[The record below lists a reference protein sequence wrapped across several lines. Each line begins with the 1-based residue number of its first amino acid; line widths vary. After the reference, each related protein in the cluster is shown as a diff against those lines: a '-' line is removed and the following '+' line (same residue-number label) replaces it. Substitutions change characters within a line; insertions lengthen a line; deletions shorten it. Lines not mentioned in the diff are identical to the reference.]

1 MKNIFTLC
9 IILTFLSVKSQVQES
24 VKIGNQEWTSENLS
38 VSKFRNGDIINQSK
52 TKEEWLRAGYREE
65 PTWCYYKFDEANST
79 LGKLYNYY
87 SVSSEKN
94 IAPQGWKV
102 PDFFDYF
109 KLIKFLD
116 PLITYE
122 HYLDR
127 GTLAGGSLK
136 SKNQSHWKENNC
148 KQIDSKFNAIASGGY
163 TPSINYPKYDWEVK
177 GEKAFFWCIT
187 DWNKIA
193 NEVLTGDNFQDE
205 KEDLMND
212 IKSGELLNKALVFR
226 LNKFCGFDI
235 DDDPKERGYSVRL
248 IRE

>member
-52 TKEEWLRAGYREE
+52 NKEEWLRAGYREE
-65 PTWCYYKFDEANST
+65 PTWCYYKFDEADSI

-87 SVSSEKN
+87 AVSSEKN
-94 IAPQGWKV
+94 IAPLGWKV

-109 KLIKFLD
+109 QLIKFLD

-136 SKNQSHWKENNC
+136 
-148 KQIDSKFNAIASGGY
+148 
-163 TPSINYPKYDWEVK
+163 
-177 GEKAFFWCIT
+177 
-187 DWNKIA
+187 
-193 NEVLTGDNFQDE
+193 
-205 KEDLMND
+205 
-212 IKSGELLNKALVFR
+212 
-226 LNKFCGFDI
+226 
-235 DDDPKERGYSVRL
+235 
-248 IRE
+248 